1 MSDFGIFGTKPDFV
15 NDIGTSFWLDKDLTK
30 YAKDKG
36 LEGIRVFYVKDKVGN
51 KGRVVI
57 QDNEYIYESPRLED
71 VAIHLDIMAFQ
82 KKKEL

>member
-1 MSDFGIFGTKPDFV
+1 
-15 NDIGTSFWLDKDLTK
+15 
-30 YAKDKG
+30 